1 MRESSS
7 NRRKGRVI
15 ASKSS
20 IGQLTSRDLSEAMPD
35 AVVIVDKRGK
45 IVRANEATE
54 KLFGYS
60 SDELLSLG
68 IEELMPERY
77 RKQHGK
83 QRKSFLQN
91 PRVRAMGGGRHLVA
105 QTRDGQ
111 EVPVDIHLS
120 WVEEGSERYAVAAIR
135 DMTQHRRLEQRLADR
150 EERLQSLEALS
161 ADWYW
166 EQDADLRFTF
176 ISGGDQDS
184 YLNST
189 DKVLGNTRFELP
201 YEWESPEALEK
212 HKHVTAE
219 RKSFRDVLLR
229 NPANDRYALV
239 SGEPVFDEDGTF
251 IGYRGISRDITAEKH
266 AERALRESEGRF
278 RALSDLSSDWYW
290 RSDAQHRFTYMQ
302 GRDES
307 AQLNKLEN
315 VVGKTRFELPYV
327 WESPEVRAEHERVL
341 AEHKPF
347 RDLLLYNP
355 DNDRFA
361 RTSGEPMFDDQ
372 GEFLGYQG
380 VSRDVTVVKRAERAL
395 RKSETR
401 FRALTALSY
410 DWYWEQDADLR
421 FTVMEGVSDK
431 AYLTDESVEGKTRL
445 ELPYVWESPQARE
458 AHERIL
464 AERKPFHDLL
474 LHNPETDRY
483 ALISGEPMF
492 DETGK
497 FVGYQGVS
505 RDVTGEKR
513 AERALRESETRFRS
527 LTALSA
533 DWYWEQDADLRFTF
547 ISGVNDATHLTTI
560 EKVLGKTRTE
570 LPYDWES
577 PEIRAEHERLLAERK
592 PFRDLLL
599 HNPENDRYALITG
612 EPVFDDDGTFTGY
625 QGVSRDVT
633 SEKQSELAVRES
645 EARFRALTAMSSD
658 WYWEQD
664 ERFRFVYFS
673 PTAGNNARLNIKS
686 LVGRTRF
693 ELPLVWESEAAKQQH
708 RETLEGCL
716 PFRDLLLRTQSGD
729 QYVLVSGEPTFGER
743 GELTGYRGIAKDISA
758 QKQAEAEAIRLAK
771 YDPLTGLPNRNLLG
785 DRIERAINRA
795 YRNGARVAILFID
808 LDRFKTLND
817 SLGHGAGDDLL
828 QQLSGRLSTILRASD
843 TLCRFGGDEFVAV
856 LEDTGDVGEIE
867 TIAHKVLEALSE
879 PVEIQGAPYHAAAS
893 IGISLYPEDAK
904 DAEALLRNADLAMY
918 EAKANGGGHFRFFAS
933 EMNRRV
939 AARAKLDR
947 ELRQAVTRQE
957 FDVYLQPQYDTYS
970 GKPVGAE
977 ALLRWYHPERGIV
990 EPNEFIHAAEES
1002 GLIVP
1007 IGHLVFERTFKMMA
1021 DWLKLGVVPPRIAI
1035 NLSSRQLLDGEALL
1049 ERIKLLLETT
1059 GVPPELIEFEITESL
1074 LIPNENNGTTKV
1086 LEAFGKMGIRLAID
1100 DFGTGYSSLS
1110 YLKRLPVNA
1119 VKIDRSFVHDIS
1131 SNDESTAIVRAVVG
1145 IARSMKLE
1153 VVTEG
1158 VESSAQLAVL
1168 RDFGCDT
1175 YQGFL
1180 GGDPMP
1186 RCKFEQTML
1195 GISRRSDK
1203 QCHRMCG
1210 CTGDD
1215 FRQQAASKP
1224 IELQQR
1230 TGTGPVQQTQPGNAK
1245 GSRLH

>member
-1 MRESSS
+1 
-7 NRRKGRVI
+7 
-15 ASKSS
+15 
-20 IGQLTSRDLSEAMPD
+20 MPD

-45 IVRANEATE
+45 IVRANSVAT

-68 IEELMPERY
+68 IEELMPERF
-77 RKQHGK
+77 RKQHA
-83 QRKSFLQN
+83 QDRKSFLKQ
-91 PRVRAMGGGRHLVA
+91 PRLRTMGSGRHLIG
-105 QTRDGQ
+105 QTRDGR
-111 EVPVDIHLS
+111 EIPLDIHLS
-120 WVEEGSERYAVAAIR
+120 WVEEGKDRYAVAAIR
-135 DMTQHRRLEQRLADR
+135 DMAQHRRLERSLADI
-150 EERLQSLEALS
+150 EERLQSLAALS

-166 EQDADLRFTF
+166 EQDAELRFTL
-176 ISGGDQDS
+176 ITGGDQGS
-184 YLNST
+184 YLAGV
-189 DKVLGNTRFELP
+189 DKVIGNTRFELP
-201 YEWESPEALEK
+201 YEWESPEELER
-212 HKHVTAE
+212 HKRVTAE
-219 RKSFRDVLLR
+219 RKAFRDVLLH
-229 NPANDRYALV
+229 NPENDRYALV
-239 SGEPVFDEDGTF
+239 SGEPVFDATDRF
-251 IGYRGISRDITAEKH
+251 VGYRGISRDVTAEKH
-266 AERALRESEGRF
+266 AERALRESESRF

-290 RSDAQHRFTYMQ
+290 RTDAEHRFTYMH
-302 GRDES
+302 GRDEKT
-307 AQLNKLEN
+307 QLNKLEN
-315 VVGKTRFELPYV
+315 VLGKTRFELQYEF
-327 WESPEVRAEHERVL
+327 ESPEIREEHERVL
-341 AEHKPF
+341 AEHEPF
-347 RDLLLYNP
+347 RELLLYNP
-355 DNDRFA
+355 KNDRFA
-361 RTSGEPMFDDQ
+361 STSGEPMFDEH
-372 GEFLGYQG
+372 GNFVGYHG

-395 RKSETR
+395 RKSEAR

-421 FTVMEGVSDK
+421 FTVMEGASEK
-431 AYLTDESVEGKTRL
+431 AHLTTENVVGKTRF
-445 ELPYVWESPQARE
+445 ELPYVWETPEARE
-458 AHERIL
+458 NHERDL

-474 LHNPETDRY
+474 LHNPATDRY

-492 DETGK
+492 DESGE
-497 FVGYQGVS
+497 FLGYQGVS
-505 RDVTGEKR
+505 RDVTTEKR

-547 ISGVNDATHLTTI
+547 ISGVNDESHLTTI

-577 PEIRAEHERLLAERK
+577 PEARIEHERLLAERK

-612 EPVFDDDGTFTGY
+612 EPVFESDGTFKGY
-625 QGVSRDVT
+625 QGVSRDIT
-633 SEKQSELAVRES
+633 AQKRSELAVRDS

-673 PTAGNNARLNIKS
+673 PTANNSAQLHIS
-686 LVGRTRF
+686 SVIGRTRF
-693 ELPLVWESEAAKQQH
+693 ELPVLWESEAAKQQH
-708 RETLEGCL
+708 LETLEGCL

-729 QYVLVSGEPTFGER
+729 QYILVSGEPMFGEE
-743 GELTGYRGIAKDISA
+743 GELTGYRGIAKDITA
-758 QKQAEAEAIRLAK
+758 QKRAEAEAIRLAK
-771 YDPLTGLPNRNLLG
+771 FDPLTGLPNRNMLG
-785 DRIERAINRA
+785 ERIERSIARA
-795 YRNGARVAILFID
+795 FRSGSRVAVLFVD

-817 SLGHGAGDDLL
+817 SLGHGAGDELL
-828 QQLSGRLSTILRASD
+828 QQLSGRLTALLHASD

-856 LEDTGDVGEIE
+856 LNDIGELDEIE
-867 TIAHKVLEALSE
+867 AIANKVLEALSE

-939 AARAKLDR
+939 AERAKLER

-977 ALLRWYHPERGIV
+977 ALLRWYHPERGII

-1021 DWLKLGVVPPRIAI
+1021 DWLSLGVVPPRIAI
-1035 NLSSRQLLDGEALL
+1035 NLSSRQLLDGKALL
-1049 ERIKLLLETT
+1049 ERVKLLLKTT

-1074 LIPNENNGTTKV
+1074 LIPNDDSGTTAV
-1086 LEAFGKMGIRLAID
+1086 LEAFGQMGIRLAID

-1131 SNDESTAIVRAVVG
+1131 SNDENSAIVRAVVG

-1175 YQGFL
+1175 YQGNF
-1180 GGDPMP
+1180 GGDAMP
-1186 RCKFEQTML
+1186 RCKFEHTLL

-1203 QCHRMCG
+1203 LCHRMCG
-1210 CTGDD
+1210 CTPAD
-1215 FRQQAASKP
+1215 AAKQKVTSKP
-1224 IELQQR
+1224 VRFQQQPSNA
-1230 TGTGPVQQTQPGNAK
+1230 PVQQVQPGTAK

>member
-1 MRESSS
+1 M
-7 NRRKGRVI
+7 
-15 ASKSS
+15 
-20 IGQLTSRDLSEAMPD
+20 SEAMPD

-45 IVRANEATE
+45 IVRANEAAE

-60 SDELLSLG
+60 KDALLSLG
-68 IEELMPERY
+68 IEDLMPERF
-77 RKQHGK
+77 RKQHAK
-83 QRKSFLQN
+83 QRKSFHQK
-91 PRVRAMGGGRHLVA
+91 PRVRTMGSGLDLVGLTKDGR
-105 QTRDGQ
+105 
-111 EVPVDIHLS
+111 EIPVDVHLS
-120 WVEEGSERYAVAAIR
+120 WIEEGSDRFAVAAIR
-135 DMTQHRRLEQRLADR
+135 DMTQHRSLERRLADR

-166 EQDADLRFTF
+166 EQDVDLRFTF
-176 ISGGDQDS
+176 ISGGDQES
-184 YLNST
+184 YLYSI
-189 DKVLGNTRFELP
+189 DKTLGNTRFELP
-201 YEWESPEALEK
+201 YEWESPEALEN
-212 HKHVTAE
+212 HKRVTAE
-219 RKSFRDVLLR
+219 RKAFRDVLLH
-229 NPANDRYALV
+229 NPVNDRYALV
-239 SGEPVFDEDGTF
+239 SGEPVFDLDGTF
-251 IGYRGISRDITAEKH
+251 VGYRGISRDITAEKH
-266 AERALRESEGRF
+266 AERALRDSE
-278 RALSDLSSDWYW
+278 A
-290 RSDAQHRFTYMQ
+290 
-302 GRDES
+302 
-307 AQLNKLEN
+307 
-315 VVGKTRFELPYV
+315 
-327 WESPEVRAEHERVL
+327 
-341 AEHKPF
+341 
-347 RDLLLYNP
+347 
-355 DNDRFA
+355 
-361 RTSGEPMFDDQ
+361 
-372 GEFLGYQG
+372 
-380 VSRDVTVVKRAERAL
+380 
-395 RKSETR
+395 R

-421 FTVMEGVSDK
+421 FTVMAGVTDK
-431 AYLTDESVEGKTRL
+431 AHLAPVESVKGKTRF
-445 ELPYVWESPQARE
+445 EMPYVWESPAVRE
-458 AHERIL
+458 EHERIL

-474 LHNPETDRY
+474 LHYPETDRY

-492 DETGK
+492 DEAGK

-505 RDVTGEKR
+505 RDVTIEKR

-547 ISGVNDATHLTTI
+547 ISGVNDESHLTTI

-570 LPYDWES
+570 LPYNWVS
-577 PEIRAEHERLLAERK
+577 PEARAEHERLLAERK

-599 HNPENDRYALITG
+599 HNPGNGRYALITG
-612 EPVFDDDGTFTGY
+612 EPVFDDEGKFTGY
-625 QGVSRDVT
+625 QGVSRDIT
-633 SEKQSELAVRES
+633 AEKQSELVVRES

-664 ERFRFVYFS
+664 EHFRFTYFS
-673 PTAGNNARLNIKS
+673 PTAGNNAKLNINS
-686 LVGRTRF
+686 IVGRTRF
-693 ELPLVWESEAAKQQH
+693 ELPLVWESEAIKQQH

-716 PFRDLLLRTQSGD
+716 PFRDLLVRTQAGD
-729 QYVLVSGEPTFGER
+729 QYVLVSGEPMFGEN

-758 QKQAEAEAIRLAK
+758 QKRAEAEAVRLAK
-771 YDPLTGLPNRNLLG
+771 YDPLTGLPNRSLLG
-785 DRIERAINRA
+785 DRIERSINRA
-795 YRNGARVAILFID
+795 YRNGKCVAALFID

-817 SLGHGAGDDLL
+817 SLGHGAGDELL
-828 QQLSGRLSTILRASD
+828 QQLSGRLSAILRASD

-856 LEDTGDVGEIE
+856 LEDVGDVSEIE

-879 PVEIQGAPYHAAAS
+879 PVEIQGAPYHTTAS

-939 AARAKLDR
+939 ATRAKLDR
-947 ELRQAVTRQE
+947 ELRQAVNRQE

-977 ALLRWYHPERGIV
+977 ALLRWYHPDRGII

-1021 DWLKLGVVPPRIAI
+1021 DWLRSGIVPPRIAI
-1035 NLSSRQLLDGEALL
+1035 NLSSRQLLDGQALL
-1049 ERIKLLLETT
+1049 ERVKLLLETT

-1074 LIPNENNGTTKV
+1074 LIPNDDSGTTAV

-1131 SNDESTAIVRAVVG
+1131 NNDENSAIVRAVVG

-1175 YQGFL
+1175 YQGNL
-1180 GGDPMP
+1180 SGAPMP
-1186 RCKFEQTML
+1186 RCKFEQTLL
-1195 GISRRSDK
+1195 GISRRSNK
-1203 QCHRMCG
+1203 LCHRMCG
-1210 CTGDD
+1210 CTGMDLTHTTTAQPVV
-1215 FRQQAASKP
+1215 FQQPASGP
-1224 IELQQR
+1224 I
-1230 TGTGPVQQTQPGNAK
+1230 QQTRPGATK
-1245 GSRLH
+1245 RSRLH

>member
-1 MRESSS
+1 MS
-7 NRRKGRVI
+7 N
-15 ASKSS
+15 
-20 IGQLTSRDLSEAMPD
+20 GQLRSIDLSEAMPD
-35 AVVIVDKRGK
+35 AVIVVDRRGK
-45 IVRANEATE
+45 IVRANEATS

-60 SDELLSLG
+60 NDELLSLG
-68 IEELMPERY
+68 IEELMPEPF
-77 RKQHGK
+77 RKQHA
-83 QRKSFLQN
+83 QNRKSFFKD
-91 PRVRAMGGGRHLVA
+91 PHVRPMASGRNLVG
-105 QTRDGQ
+105 QTRDGR
-111 EVPVDIHLS
+111 EIPVDVHLS
-120 WVEEGSERYAVAAIR
+120 WVEEDGKRFGVAAIR
-135 DMTQHRRLEQRLADR
+135 DMRQQRGLEMRLADT
-150 EERLQSLEALS
+150 EKRLQSLTALS

-166 EQDADLRFTF
+166 EQDAELRFTLF
-176 ISGGDQDS
+176 TGGNTSS
-184 YLNST
+184 YLAGV
-189 DKVLGNTRFELP
+189 DKALGKTRFELP
-201 YEWESPEALEK
+201 YEWESAEAMVE
-212 HKHVTAE
+212 HGRVIAA
-219 RKSFRDVLLR
+219 RKPFRDLLLHNR
-229 NPANDRYALV
+229 ENDRYALV
-239 SGEPVFDEDGTF
+239 SGEPVFDDDGKFT
-251 IGYRGISRDITAEKH
+251 GYRGISRDITAEKH
-266 AERALRESEGRF
+266 AERALRESESRF

-290 RSDAQHRFTYMQ
+290 RSDAKHRFTFMH
-302 GRDES
+302 GRDTNM
-307 AQLNKLEN
+307 QLNKLEN
-315 VVGKTRFELPYV
+315 VLGKTRFELQYV
-327 WESPEVRAEHERVL
+327 WESQQARAEHERML
-341 AEHKPF
+341 AAHEPF

-355 DNDRFA
+355 QNDRFA
-361 RTSGEPMFDDQ
+361 MTSGEPMFGDD
-372 GEFLGYQG
+372 GNFLGYHG
-380 VSRDVTVVKRAERAL
+380 VSRDVTDEKRAERAL
-395 RKSETR
+395 RNSETR

-421 FTVMEGVSDK
+421 FTVMTGVTDK
-431 AYLTDESVEGKTRL
+431 THLATVESVEGKTRF
-445 ELPYVWESPQARE
+445 ELPYVWESPAARE
-458 AHERIL
+458 EHERIL
-464 AERKPFHDLL
+464 AAREPFHDLL
-474 LHNPETDRY
+474 LHNAENDRY

-492 DETGK
+492 DLSGK
-497 FVGYQGVS
+497 FIGYQGVS
-505 RDVTGEKR
+505 RDVTNQKR
-513 AERALRESETRFRS
+513 AERALRESEARFRS

-547 ISGVNDATHLTTI
+547 ISGVNDESHLTTI

-612 EPVFDDDGTFTGY
+612 EPVFDEDGTFKGY

-633 SEKQSELAVRES
+633 AETRSELAVRES

-673 PTAGNNARLNIKS
+673 PTAGNNARLNIAS
-686 LVGRTRF
+686 LIGRTRL

-729 QYVLVSGEPTFGER
+729 QYVLVSGEPMFGEK
-743 GELTGYRGIAKDISA
+743 GELTGYRGIAKDITA
-758 QKQAEAEAIRLAK
+758 QKQAEAEALRLAK

-785 DRIERAINRA
+785 DRIERSINRA
-795 YRNGARVAILFID
+795 QRNSAGVAVLFID

-856 LEDTGDVGEIE
+856 LEDVGNVAEIE
-867 TIAHKVLEALSE
+867 TIANKVLEALSE
-879 PVEIQGAPYHAAAS
+879 PVEIQGAPYHSTAS
-893 IGISLYPEDAK
+893 IGISLFPEDAK

-918 EAKANGGGHFRFFAS
+918 EAKANGGAHFRFFAS

-939 AARAKLDR
+939 AARATLDR
-947 ELRQAVTRQE
+947 ELRQAVNRQE

-977 ALLRWYHPERGIV
+977 ALLRWYHPERGII

-1021 DWLKLGVVPPRIAI
+1021 DWLRLGVVPPRIAI

-1049 ERIKLLLETT
+1049 QRIKLLLETT

-1074 LIPNENNGTTKV
+1074 LIPHEDTGTTTV
-1086 LEAFGKMGIRLAID
+1086 LEAFGQMGIRLAID

-1158 VESSAQLAVL
+1158 VETSAQLAVL

-1186 RCKFEQTML
+1186 RCKFEQTLL

-1203 QCHRMCG
+1203 LCHRMCG
-1210 CTGDD
+1210 CTGPDK
-1215 FRQQAASKP
+1215 RQKAITKP
-1224 IELQQR
+1224 ITIQQPA
-1230 TGTGPVQQTQPGNAK
+1230 TGSVQPTQPDSTK